1 MNRIRAIGRRI
12 VLLAGL
18 VTALVAG
25 AGALPAFA
33 RQFPPGSAGQ
43 APASTVPAT
52 AYAVGG
58 GMPGWQ
64 IVLIAVMAALVAAV
78 VAVLVDRAHAARR
91 RVATL
96 QGVAVPN
103 K

>member
-1 MNRIRAIGRRI
+1 MNRIHAIGRRI
-12 VLLAGL
+12 ALLAGL

-33 RQFPPGSAGQ
+33 HTFPSGPGGL
-43 APASTVPAT
+43 APASTAPTPV
-52 AYAVGG
+52 YAVG

-64 IVLIAVMAALVAAV
+64 IVLIAGGAAVVAAV
-78 VAVLVDRAHAARR
+78 VAVLVDRARAARR
-91 RVATL
+91 RVAAP
-96 QGVAVPN
+96 QGVAVPI